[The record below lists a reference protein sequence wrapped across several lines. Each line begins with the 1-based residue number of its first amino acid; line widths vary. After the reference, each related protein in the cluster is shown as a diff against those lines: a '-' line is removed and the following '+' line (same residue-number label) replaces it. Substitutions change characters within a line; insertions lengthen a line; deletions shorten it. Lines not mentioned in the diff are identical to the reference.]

1 MIDSTDTC
9 IYIPQTKQF
18 VQTAAGCANYTK
30 STCLSSLIEISACLS
45 GTQQNGTSV
54 SIAAN
59 VDQDTNDGTA
69 QLIISGLSLIGATE
83 MCRSS
88 LIPFMCLYL
97 FPLCDGNGIT
107 YKPSTDQCIEIST
120 VLCKDEWIKAQ
131 SISAV
136 RKQLPDCQSLST
148 TTTSLCSGKND
159 FLDAITVT
167 DLTSL
172 LLFRNGCTASA
183 GN

>member
-1 MIDSTDTC
+1 MAKFYPKENTC
-9 IYIPQTKQF
+9 ASIPQTRVFAQG
-18 VQTAAGCANYTK
+18 GCANYTK
-30 STCLSSLIEISACLS
+30 STCLSSLTEISACLS

-54 SIAAN
+54 RIAAN

-69 QLIISGLSLIGATE
+69 QQIISGLLLIGATD

-107 YKPSTDQCIEIST
+107 YKPNTDQCIEIST
-120 VLCKDEWIKAQ
+120 VLCKDEWLKAQ

-148 TTTSLCSGKND
+148 TTTTSLCSGKND
-159 FLDAITVT
+159 FLDA
-167 DLTSL
+167 
-172 LLFRNGCTASA
+172 N
-183 GN
+183 N